1 MMMKRLVV
9 FTKMYPYGLR
19 ETYVDTELPYL
30 KEEFTDVCFV
40 PYDHYG
46 YRDEDNRLQPE
57 WTHARALEI
66 NALTPNQPHRIWK
79 RELRIVRMWLNEIV
93 VGRDKWRHIRHGR
106 LCLRRLRHAYTQS
119 TVLAEIARNEGWTA
133 ENTLLYNYWL
143 HYGAIIGIFLREHMG
158 VQFQM
163 ISRAHALDMFHKD
176 WPYPGHFLPFETAK
190 IKACDHVYAAS
201 DHGRR
206 FFQCTFPKW
215 ADKFRLQVLGV
226 FDKGERDSVPSEVFT
241 LCSATSI
248 SEMKRLHLVPE
259 LMARLSFPVRWIHY
273 GTGRDAP
280 IALMQETVTKHG
292 LEDVVE
298 FRGLRPHNEVMHTYK
313 HEHVDL
319 YLNVSSGETIPV
331 AVMEPASFG
340 IPVMATACF
349 GTPELVDD
357 TIGALI
363 PVDFDLDEVA
373 AIIAAFQAD
382 PERLLQLGK
391 QARARV
397 MTDFNADTNLRCWT
411 RLLSSYLP
419 TQPEHQ

>member
-143 HYGAIIGIFLREHMG
+143 HYGAIIGNFLLEHMAL
-158 VQFQM
+158 QIQM
-163 ISRAHALDMFHKD
+163 ISRAQPWICSTKTGHTPGISSRLRLPRLKPAIMYMLPAITAVGFFNALFPSGPTSSVYRSWVYSTRVNATPSRVKSS
-176 WPYPGHFLPFETAK
+176 PYARPLPFQ
-190 IKACDHVYAAS
+190 
-201 DHGRR
+201 R
-206 FFQCTFPKW
+206 
-215 ADKFRLQVLGV
+215 
-226 FDKGERDSVPSEVFT
+226 
-241 LCSATSI
+241 
-248 SEMKRLHLVPE
+248 
-259 LMARLSFPVRWIHY
+259 
-273 GTGRDAP
+273 
-280 IALMQETVTKHG
+280 
-292 LEDVVE
+292 
-298 FRGLRPHNEVMHTYK
+298 
-313 HEHVDL
+313 
-319 YLNVSSGETIPV
+319 
-331 AVMEPASFG
+331 
-340 IPVMATACF
+340 
-349 GTPELVDD
+349 
-357 TIGALI
+357 
-363 PVDFDLDEVA
+363 
-373 AIIAAFQAD
+373 
-382 PERLLQLGK
+382 
-391 QARARV
+391 
-397 MTDFNADTNLRCWT
+397 
-411 RLLSSYLP
+411 
-419 TQPEHQ
+419 